1 MHLFVQDKLAIRQ
14 RHGVYSGPLSHT
26 ALLKRGEQTMLF
38 CVRDVTDTVQRCHL
52 GGRFYEE
59 PLLQRI
65 APMIPEGGTF
75 VDVGANVG
83 NHAIYAALVA
93 GAGRIV
99 PFEPNPAAFEILLAN
114 IILNGLEDRTDL
126 SALGFGLSDEAQDG
140 LAMSWHTRNLGGGT
154 IRGTGGDISVKRGD
168 DHLAKEAVDFLKIDT
183 EGMEMAAL
191 AGLEQ
196 TIARTRPNIL
206 IEVDKSNREAFDAWA
221 EDHAYTM
228 LFEEP
233 VSRRNDNL
241 VLQASER
248 I

>member
-14 RHGVYSGPLSHT
+14 RHGVYSGPLAHT
-26 ALLKRGEQTMLF
+26 ALFQREGRTILF

-59 PLLQRI
+59 ALLQRI
-65 APMIPEGGTF
+65 TPLIPQGGTF

-114 IILNGLEDRTDL
+114 IMLNGLEDRADL
-126 SALGFGLSDEAQDG
+126 SALGFGLSDEAQGG
-140 LAMSWHTRNLGGGT
+140 LTMSWHTRNLGGGK
-154 IRGTGGDISVKRGD
+154 IKGEGGDISVKRGD
-168 DHLAKEAVDFLKIDT
+168 DHLAEVDVGFLKLDT

-191 AGLEQ
+191 GQ
-196 TIARTRPNIL
+196 GG
-206 IEVDKSNREAFDAWA
+206 
-221 EDHAYTM
+221 
-228 LFEEP
+228 
-233 VSRRNDNL
+233 
-241 VLQASER
+241 
-248 I
+248 